1 MTSLNSQITSLN
13 VMMIII
19 FQKKH
24 HLKDFCPRFS
34 KKCYTRS
41 ILRIRLSLGTKK
53 LSLLQKI
60 LTVGVFNHSS
70 TYNWCHLFSMVSY

>member
-13 VMMIII
+13 VMMMII

-34 KKCYTRS
+34 KNVTRV
-41 ILRIRLSLGTKK
+41 LFYVLRLSLGTKK
-53 LSLLQKI
+53 FSLLPKI

-70 TYNWCHLFSMVSY
+70 ANNWCYLFSIVSY